1 MRCNTFSFFFFFVFC
16 CMCRVSFQNKI
27 RVSFSVFF
35 SRSATAAH
43 RKVSHEDWETN
54 WIYWKTGPISIH
66 PLLLPP
72 NPATLFCTITPR
84 DMVSPFLLGLRGTA
98 KCLGY
103 IALQTSVF
111 QRHLHLKV
119 MTTNR
124 HLDVLW
130 SFSKQSLLIW
140 WFNCISLFFLTVR

>member
-1 MRCNTFSFFFFFVFC
+1 MRCNTFSFFFFLSSAVCVGFPSKTRLEFL
-16 CMCRVSFQNKI
+16 FQ
-27 RVSFSVFF
+27 FFF

-54 WIYWKTGPISIH
+54 WIYWKIGPIPIH

-84 DMVSPFLLGLRGTA
+84 DMVSPFLVGLRGTA